1 MRLIFILLWSVL
13 FLFGVPR
20 AEELTFVYSVDI
32 GGHVAT
38 LSKIEAFAR
47 GVRKGGRPTL
57 LFDGGNALS
66 SVEGAYKHPRHS
78 SLSVHLMNQ
87 AGYNGWFVG
96 YADASREGFSSY
108 AATANFPAVAS
119 NLHRPETGRPPLQ
132 VQPIAVV
139 RAGRARIG
147 LLGVTPQAEGFATGS
162 PIQAAQYHVRLL
174 APRCDLIVALSNLP
188 RDEADRLGEI
198 EDLDVVLNR
207 SPGETVWVQSGS
219 AYVAH
224 VGAQLAGIDL
234 TYEGRSVTGGSINEI
249 DIEGLGPA
257 PTRLPGWSMMVEG
270 QPVSL
275 TEEIGRSS
283 GGFIHAAVGYLI
295 ADVMRQAAGTD
306 LGLVSVGHVG
316 VGPPSGGITPDRL
329 IDMYPF
335 DANVGV
341 ATLKGAALR
350 ELLSLSD
357 IGELMFYPSGGV
369 LVYERQQSGG
379 TTLDILIGG
388 SPIVDKK
395 DYTVAVETNVTM
407 PARVRVT
414 ETSVLDAIATKVR
427 TSPTIRGVVDARIQ
441 KR

>member
-1 MRLIFILLWSVL
+1 M
-13 FLFGVPR
+13 
-20 AEELTFVYSVDI
+20 
-32 GGHVAT
+32 
-38 LSKIEAFAR
+38 
-47 GVRKGGRPTL
+47 
-57 LFDGGNALS
+57 
-66 SVEGAYKHPRHS
+66 
-78 SLSVHLMNQ
+78 
-87 AGYNGWFVG
+87 
-96 YADASREGFSSY
+96 
-108 AATANFPAVAS
+108 
-119 NLHRPETGRPPLQ
+119 
-132 VQPIAVV
+132 
-139 RAGRARIG
+139 
-147 LLGVTPQAEGFATGS
+147 
-162 PIQAAQYHVRLL
+162 RLL

-316 VGPPSGGITPDRL
+316 VGPTSGGICLLYTSPSPRD
-329 IDMYPF
+329 
-335 DANVGV
+335 G
-341 ATLKGAALR
+341 
-350 ELLSLSD
+350 LLSR
-357 IGELMFYPSGGV
+357 MPS
-369 LVYERQQSGG
+369 S
-379 TTLDILIGG
+379 
-388 SPIVDKK
+388 
-395 DYTVAVETNVTM
+395 A
-407 PARVRVT
+407 
-414 ETSVLDAIATKVR
+414 
-427 TSPTIRGVVDARIQ
+427 
-441 KR
+441 